1 MISQE
6 IQLDR
11 VASETFRC
19 LLRDFRRLQGQDFAR
34 SAEEAFNAGIGDFR
48 EYEWPSLGVVDANRF
63 KAWHQLRNLHKRYRF
78 THDVYTDEQLEEL
91 TYNKYVKFQEKR
103 AVYTPHSPRVLRV
116 LREARRIAK
125 EILGKVPLDVFQSGC
140 QIGKRATLGNPR
152 NKAYIDCK
160 LGDPKAFTCPSAL
173 RQWFFKDLDG
183 DPLLK
188 GIVRDVFKR
197 RRTSGTGVDLS
208 ADYLNLVLVP
218 KSWKTQRP
226 ITPLSLV
233 GLFYS
238 YGVGACVSERLRE
251 HGLDIKRLQ
260 NRHRKLARRYSSTR
274 SHATADL
281 SSASDSLR
289 SDILNAVLPRQWF
302 TMVQKTFVRRVRIN
316 GEDVFTESVLP
327 MGNGATFPVETLVFY
342 CLIKAVGRLLK
353 VNGTFSVYG
362 DDLIYPSR
370 IHPYVLGVFQ
380 DLGIG
385 VNADKTFVHSHF
397 RESCGGDYYRGFDV
411 RPALL
416 PERPSL
422 QMNRLR
428 YCQYLYKVLN
438 SLLRRWHELEIPTTI
453 HWLLREILGHSNEI
467 FQVPPL
473 FPDTAGVRVSVP
485 ITNWYIP
492 WAQPKSFYK
501 NGSCW
506 ISFRYIGEIPA
517 KGRPIVDERPFYW
530 DVLRSTSS
538 RSPDWRAGFG
548 WFRDLGQEV
557 LAGVDIGTL
566 RPQWVK
572 GKRVM
577 TCPSLEEGVVKKQ
590 VCTVS
595 NWT

>member
-11 VASETFRC
+11 VASEVFRC
-19 LLRDFRRLQGQDFAR
+19 LLRDFRREQGPDFAR
-34 SAEEAFNAGIGDFR
+34 SAEEAFSSGIKEFR
-48 EYEWPSLGVVDANRF
+48 EYEWPSLGVIGANRY
-63 KAWHQLRNLHKRYRF
+63 KAWLQLQHLHKRYRF
-78 THDVYTDEQLEEL
+78 EHDAYTDAELEDM
-91 TYNKYVKFQEKR
+91 TYKKYVKFQESR
-103 AVYTPHSPRVLRV
+103 AVYAPRTPRLLRV
-116 LREARRIAK
+116 LREARLVAR
-125 EILGKVPLDVFQSGC
+125 EILGDISLDAFQRGC
-140 QIGKRATLGNPR
+140 KIGKRATLGNPR
-152 NKAYIDCK
+152 NNAYIDCK

-173 RQWFFKDLDG
+173 RQWFFSDLDN

-188 GIVRDVFKR
+188 GIVKDVFKR
-197 RRTSGTGVDLS
+197 RHASGTGVDLS

-218 KSWKTQRP
+218 KSWKTHRP

-251 HGLDIKRLQ
+251 HGLDIRRLQ
-260 NRHRKLARRYSSTR
+260 SRHQKLARRYSATR
-274 SHATADL
+274 SHVTADL

-289 SDILNAVLPRQWF
+289 SDILNAVLPRAWF
-302 TMVQKTFVRRVRIN
+302 TLVQKTFVRRVKIN
-316 GEDVFTESVLP
+316 GEDYFTESVLP

-342 CLIKAVGRLLK
+342 CLIRAVGRLLG
-353 VNGTFSVYG
+353 VNGTYSVYG
-362 DDLIYPSR
+362 DDLIYPTS
-370 IHPYVLGVFQ
+370 IHTYVSGIFQ

-385 VNADKTFVHSHF
+385 VNGDKTFVHSYF

-411 RPALL
+411 RPAML

-422 QMNRLR
+422 HLNRLR

-438 SLLRRWHELEIPTTI
+438 SLLRRWHELEISTTV
-453 HWLLREILGHSNEI
+453 HWLLREILAFSNEI

-485 ITNWYIP
+485 LKSWYIP
-492 WAQPKSFYK
+492 WSQPRSFYK

-506 ISFRYIGEIPA
+506 ISFKFIGEIPA
-517 KGRPIVDERPFYW
+517 KGRLVIDERPFYW
-530 DVLRSTSS
+530 DVLRSISS
-538 RSPDWRAGFG
+538 RTPDWRAGFG
-548 WFRDLGQEV
+548 WFRDLGRESLV
-557 LAGVDIGTL
+557 NVDTGTL

-572 GKRVM
+572 GRRVM
-577 TCPSLEEGVVKKQ
+577 TCASLEEGVVKKQ

-595 NWT
+595 NWA